1 MNNLNEEQL
10 LEGRIAIDYGYGYK
24 VLYKNEMIQG
34 IVSGK
39 IRKDESISPVVG
51 DYVGFKLEDSNTK
64 AVISHVKPRNTVFER
79 KIAGN
84 TTQKQVQG
92 ANFDTVFIVMSLNKD
107 YNLRKLERFVLT
119 AWDTGATPVVVLTK
133 SDLCEDIGDHV
144 ADAMAVAPG
153 VDVIAVS
160 SLYDE
165 GLDALDAY
173 LIPGQTIA
181 LFGASGVGKSTLI
194 NTLVGSEIM
203 NVKQVREDDDRGRH
217 TTTHRQLVMTPD
229 GIVFMDTPGMRE
241 LAIWDDGSGVE
252 QAFSDIVGLAKNCKF
267 NDCKHKSEPGCAV
280 KAAIAEGELT
290 KERLN
295 SYEKLQR
302 EAKMIQK
309 RAWLREMRQ
318 QKKMHKK
325 K

>member
-1 MNNLNEEQL
+1 MNNNEIYY
-10 LEGRIAIDYGYGYK
+10 EGRIAIDYGYGYK
-24 VLYKNEMIQG
+24 VLYNNEMIQG
-34 IVSGK
+34 IVSGS
-39 IRKDESISPVVG
+39 IRKNQSMAPVVG
-51 DYVGFKLEDSNTK
+51 DYVKFKLEDNKTK
-64 AVISHVKPRNTVFER
+64 AVISEVKPRNTVFER
-79 KIAGN
+79 KIAGE

-133 SDLCEDIGDHV
+133 SDLCDNIGDYV
-144 ADAMAVAPG
+144 ADAMNVAPG

-165 GLDALDAY
+165 GLDQLEAY
-173 LIPGQTIA
+173 LNPGQTIA

-194 NTLVGSEIM
+194 NTLVGSDIM
-203 NVKQVREDDDRGRH
+203 TVKQVREDDDRGRH
-217 TTTHRQLVMTPD
+217 TTTHRQLVMTPE

-241 LAIWDDGSGVE
+241 LAIWDDGSGIE
-252 QAFSDIVGLAKNCKF
+252 QAFSDIVSLANTCKF
-267 NDCKHKSEPGCAV
+267 NDCHHKSEPGCAV
-280 KAAIAEGELT
+280 KEAISQGELT
-290 KERLN
+290 IERLK

-309 RAWLREMRQ
+309 RAMLREMRQ

-325 K
+325 T